1 MTCLETVY
9 FQLSVSRDDVI
20 IYLNISTPCLLV
32 SGHFLSNTDFCDR
45 QPWLYQLNYSTTLN
59 SE

>member
-20 IYLNISTPCLLV
+20 IYLNISTLCLLV
-32 SGHFLSNTDFCDR
+32 SGHFLSNTDFVTVS
-45 QPWLYQLNYSTTLN
+45 LGYTS
-59 SE
+59 